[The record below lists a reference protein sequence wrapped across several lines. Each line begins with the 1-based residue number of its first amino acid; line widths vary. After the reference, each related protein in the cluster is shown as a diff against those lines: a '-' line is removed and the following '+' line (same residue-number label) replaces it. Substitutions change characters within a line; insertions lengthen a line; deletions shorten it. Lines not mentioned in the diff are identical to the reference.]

1 MTAITRATGG
11 RDGIDRDDP
20 TPMYRQLEQIVRT
33 EIARGSYRPGD
44 LLPTEYELCTRYDVS
59 RSVVRQALGNLAHDG
74 IVRTE
79 RGRGTFV
86 AEPKLHERFVQR
98 TTGFYEDLT
107 RMGLD
112 IETQILRQELAD
124 VPIEVAEFL
133 GVDRAIRIDRLR
145 AVGGRVLTYV
155 VTYLPPE
162 RCPDLEHHD
171 LTNRSLYVHLREAY
185 GLEVYGGSRTVEAV
199 PASDEVAPYLEV
211 EEGAPVLLLRSA
223 GRTEDGRPL
232 EWFEAWHRAD
242 RTLFEVEIVP
252 GEQARPFKQRVV
264 GAQLAASTAPSG
276 EPGRRWAASGLA
288 AALEEMPVVAV
299 ARAPRYGDGLEIAR
313 GLVAGGIRV
322 VEFTLTGAGAL
333 DAIER
338 AREAEAAVVGA
349 GSVTDLF
356 SARRAIAAGA
366 QFLVCPAH
374 VAEVAELNSE
384 VPVML
389 AGLTPTELLSAWRLT
404 GMPVKLFPAE
414 LLGPEKLRAVLA
426 PMPWLPLVPSGGID
440 ESNAGAYLA
449 AGALAV
455 NVGSAL
461 CPPDALVAADRE
473 MLAGKAQRLVDSLRG
488 GADGPAR

>member
-1 MTAITRATGG
+1 MTELAHGAEG

-20 TPMYRQLEQIVRT
+20 TPMYRQLEQIMRT

-74 IVRTE
+74 VIRSE

-112 IETQILRQELAD
+112 IETQVLRQELVD

-145 AVGGRVLTYV
+145 SVEGRVLTYV
-155 VTYLPPE
+155 ATYLSPE
-162 RCPDLEHHD
+162 RCPGLDRQD
-171 LTNRSLYVHLREAY
+171 LTNRSLYAHLAEEY
-185 GLEVYGGSRTVEAV
+185 GLEVYGGYRTVEAV
-199 PASDEVAPYLEV
+199 PASEEVAPYLEV
-211 EEGAPVLLLRSA
+211 DEGAPVLLLRSA
-223 GRTEDGRPL
+223 GHTADGRPL

-252 GEQARPFKQRVV
+252 GEQARPFQQRVV
-264 GAQLAASTAPSG
+264 VSGGASDDGTPDAVEG
-276 EPGRRWAASGLA
+276 RWATSRLA
-288 AALEEMPVVAV
+288 TALERVPVIAV
-299 ARAPRYGDGLEIAR
+299 ARAPRYGDGFEIAR
-313 GLVAGGIRV
+313 GLTDGGIDV

-338 AREAEAAVVGA
+338 ARRDETAVVGA
-349 GSVTDLF
+349 GSVTGIDD
-356 SARRAIAAGA
+356 ARRALDAGA
-366 QFLVCPAH
+366 QFLVCPAL
-374 VAEVAELNSE
+374 VPEVGELADK
-384 VPVML
+384 VPIIL
-389 AGLTPTELLSAWRLT
+389 GGLTPTELLTAWRLT

-414 LLGPEKLRAVLA
+414 LVTPERLRGMLA
-426 PMPWLPLVPSGGID
+426 PVPGLPVIPSGGID
-440 ESNAGAYLA
+440 ESNARSYLS
-449 AGALAV
+449 AGAIAV

-461 CPPDALVAADRE
+461 CPRETLVTADRAALE
-473 MLAGKAQRLVDSLRG
+473 NNARRLVRSIG
-488 GADGPAR
+488 GDP